1 MNREF
6 AYDNTRITQEI
17 NRVFQAAN
25 GHTVCIEAQYL
36 PKNGLAKDGSF
47 SISAWFDNFPNTEHM
62 LNREIIFQM
71 NDDRL
76 MTLDEVEV
84 VFSKAKEVLEV
95 EEERRLKH

>member
-1 MNREF
+1 
-6 AYDNTRITQEI
+6 
-17 NRVFQAAN
+17 
-25 GHTVCIEAQYL
+25 
-36 PKNGLAKDGSF
+36 
-47 SISAWFDNFPNTEHM
+47 M